1 MNTIVLWS
9 RYISIEDGAEETS
22 VSIKNLLTLV
32 QSGQWRVTRRDDWI
46 YDVRVINALHA
57 LDARPGV
64 ELIDPTGLLGR
75 SRYGEARNLY
85 EDRRMP
91 VLVIARTLAT
101 RTGRNSRKK
110 PLTTGFGS

>member
-9 RYISIEDGAEETS
+9 RYVSIEDGAEETS
-22 VSIKNLLTLV
+22 VSIKDLLTLV

-46 YDVRVINALHA
+46 YDVRVINTLHA
-57 LDARPGV
+57 LDARSGV

-91 VLVIARTLAT
+91 VLVLPRTGSTART
-101 RTGRNSRKK
+101 RTPRKQRSGK
-110 PLTTGFGS
+110 EFTA